1 MDQLTCLVTD
11 VQRYSVND
19 GPGFRTNVYLKGCP
33 LKCTWCHN
41 PETISPEAELYW
53 KRRSCVQCGAC
64 LDVCDQDAIFP
75 PIPPE
80 AAQQE
85 GSTYQKVNRERCNQ
99 CFKCMEACAY
109 GALEISGIPM
119 TVETILEEVEADR
132 VFYDTSGGGMTL
144 SGGEPTSH
152 KVFSLALLTEAKN
165 RGLHTCLDTNGFCDW
180 DTLAALLPVVDVVLF
195 DLKHMDPE
203 RHKAETGVDNK
214 RILENL
220 NRLAAA
226 GQEFWVR
233 IPVVPGFN
241 DDPEFHKTAARFL
254 ADLPHHPARID
265 LLPFHNWC
273 ENKYD
278 WLGRD
283 WALKSTEAMQPF
295 FLELPAEVY
304 RNQGLTVTIG
314 GSGFEETGHGPES
327 TQ

>member
-1 MDQLTCLVTD
+1 MNELTCLVTD
-11 VQRYSVND
+11 IQRYSVND

-41 PETISPEAELYW
+41 PETISPQPEIYW

-80 AAQQE
+80 EAQQE
-85 GSTYQKVNRERCNQ
+85 GSTYQKINRERCNG
-99 CFKCMEACAY
+99 CLACINACAY
-109 GALEISGIPM
+109 DALEVAGVPM
-119 TVETILEEVEADR
+119 TVAAIMEEVEADR

-152 KVFSLALLTEAKN
+152 KDFSLALLSEAKN
-165 RGLHTCLDTNGFCDW
+165 RNIHTCLDTNGFCDW
-180 DTLAALLPVVDVVLF
+180 DTLAALLPKTDIVLF
-195 DLKHMDPE
+195 DLKHMDPAQ
-203 RHKAETGVDNK
+203 HKAWTGVDHQ

-220 NRLAAA
+220 TRLAAD
-226 GQEFWVR
+226 GTEFWVR

-241 DDPEFHKTAARFL
+241 DDPDFHHKAARFL
-254 ADLPHHPARID
+254 ADLPHPPARID

-283 WALKSTEAMQPF
+283 WRLKTTEAMQPF

-304 RNQGLTVTIG
+304 RDKGLNVTIG
-314 GSGFEETGHGPES
+314 GSGFEATGDAQS
-327 TQ
+327 A